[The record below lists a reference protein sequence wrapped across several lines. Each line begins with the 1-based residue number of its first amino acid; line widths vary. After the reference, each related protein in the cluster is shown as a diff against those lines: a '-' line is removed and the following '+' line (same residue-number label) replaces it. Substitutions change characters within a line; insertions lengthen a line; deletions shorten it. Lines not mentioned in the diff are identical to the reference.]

1 MLLWYGSYLENKNK
15 CDSNMRIRKT
25 ITIEPE
31 HEEWIKDNRICLSK
45 FVQRKI
51 EEEMKKRK

>member
-1 MLLWYGSYLENKNK
+1 
-15 CDSNMRIRKT
+15 MRIRKT